1 MRNEREDFEQGPVA
15 GDGSAPT
22 EASAA
27 ARSARDDAVIEAL
40 GSGTTHQQAADLLG
54 VSSKTIQRTLADP
67 TIRARVAARRRE
79 RMEEI
84 TGLLIGA
91 SDSAIAAL
99 VEVARDGPPRDR
111 VAAAIQ
117 LLRLGRQFYS
127 DDLLEG
133 QVLDRIAALESD
145 AAESKDAP
153 G

>member
-1 MRNEREDFEQGPVA
+1 
-15 GDGSAPT
+15 
-22 EASAA
+22 
-27 ARSARDDAVIEAL
+27 VIEAL

-67 TIRARVAARRRE
+67 TIRARVATRRRE

-91 SDSAIAAL
+91 SGSAIAAL
-99 VEVARDGPPRDR
+99 VEVARDGPPHNR
-111 VAAAIQ
+111 VTAAIQ
-117 LLRLGRQFYS
+117 LLKLGRRFYS
-127 DDLLEG
+127 ADFLEG